1 MSNKVYIVI
10 IALLLGVV
18 GWMAYSLNNKDKEI
32 IYINQEKGTVM
43 DERDGLELEL
53 ESMKMMYDTMTVDN
67 EEMQQKLD
75 EQMAQIEQL
84 QKKVKNRDYDVSKLR
99 AEAETLRGIM
109 KNYIHQID
117 SLNQL
122 NQQLTLQRDAEA
134 NRANEAVAKSQQ
146 LEGDLQTTKEMV
158 SKGAQLSAGEYV
170 NTGVFERN
178 SGKVIET
185 ERAAKAESI
194 RSCFKVRKN
203 SIAKPG
209 TRMLYVNILGPDGK
223 TLTGSSSGTV
233 KVGGQDTPYSVT
245 REVDYQ
251 QKDVDVC
258 VYYKAPDKYEFKKG
272 NYKVFIYEGGA
283 VIGQTDVVLK

>member
-43 DERDGLELEL
+43 EERDGLELEL

-67 EEMQQKLD
+67 AEMQAKLD
-75 EQMAQIEQL
+75 EQIQQIETL
-84 QKKVKNRDYDVSKLR
+84 QTKLKNRNYDVTKLR
-99 AEAETLRGIM
+99 AEAETLRSIM

-122 NQQLTLQRDAEA
+122 NQQLTQQRDAETD
-134 NRANEAVAKSQQ
+134 RANAATAKSKE

-158 SKGAQLSAGEYV
+158 SKGAQLSTGEYS

-178 SGKVIET
+178 SGKVVET
-185 ERAAKAESI
+185 ERAGKAESI

-203 SIAKPG
+203 TIAKPG
-209 TRMLYVNILGPDGK
+209 TRMLYVNIVGPDGK
-223 TLTGSSSGTV
+223 SLGGSTGGTI

-245 REVDYQ
+245 REIDYQ
-251 QKDVDVC
+251 QQDLDVC

-272 NYKVFIYEGGA
+272 NYKVFIYESG
-283 VIGQTDVVLK
+283 VMIGQTDVVLK